1 MEGLSYS
8 EAKLLNTALLNMMHD
23 IRNNVKSFIY
33 TNEELVNVVYTEDKV
48 RKLRAEL
55 LVGYGFDL

>member
-23 IRNNVKSFIY
+23 IRNNVKSFVY
-33 TNEELVNVVYTEDKV
+33 TNEELVNVVYTEDEV

-55 LVGYGFDL
+55 LVG

>member
-8 EAKLLNTALLNMMHD
+8 EAKFLNTALLNMMHD
-23 IRNNVKSFIY
+23 IRNNVKSFVY
-33 TNEELVNVVYTEDKV
+33 TNEELVNVVYTEDEV

-55 LVGYGFDL
+55 LVG